1 MFSDMRNRIGTLKR
15 NILILLKIAIF
26 SSCSGLER
34 SEREKIRKR
43 NCKGESIYRNQ
54 SDRFF
59 AIETPKHTQRA
70 LYPWESESN
79 LPRITKDFFRCKGN
93 PTHDPI
99 ATLGDPILDCD
110 GGNRHGLPII
120 QGQEGVYPILIS
132 QLNYIQKKT
141 GKRVII
147 TSGHRCPSH
156 NTYVDPSPENRTS
169 KHQIGAEVDFYVQ
182 GMEDR
187 PEEIIALLMHYYQE
201 TPAYQNKQEFLIF
214 TRYDKSDARV
224 DIQPWMNK
232 EIYIK
237 LNQKNEGR
245 NLDNRHPHPYI
256 SIQVRFDTKKNEK
269 VVYDWQKANKGY
281 SRGW

>member
-1 MFSDMRNRIGTLKR
+1 MFSVMGIKR
-15 NILILLKIAIF
+15 TILILLKIAIF

-43 NCKGESIYRNQ
+43 NRVGETIYRNHNE
-54 SDRFF
+54 RFF
-59 AIETPKHTQRA
+59 VIETPKHIQRA

-93 PTHDPI
+93 SIHDPI
-99 ATLGDPILDCD
+99 ANQGETILDCD

-187 PEEIIALLMHYYQE
+187 PEEIVALLMHYYQE
-201 TPAYQNKQEFLIF
+201 TPGYQKEYQVF

-224 DIQPWMNK
+224 AIQPWMNK
-232 EIYIK
+232 EVYIK
-237 LNQKNEGR
+237 LHQKDEGR

-256 SIQVRFDTKKNEK
+256 TIQVRYDTQKNER

>member
-1 MFSDMRNRIGTLKR
+1 MFSVMSIKR
-15 NILILLKIAIF
+15 TILILFKIAIF

-43 NCKGESIYRNQ
+43 NCVGETIYRNHNE
-54 SDRFF
+54 RFF
-59 AIETPKHTQRA
+59 TIETPKHTQRA

-93 PTHDPI
+93 PIHDPI
-99 ATLGDPILDCD
+99 SNQGETILDCD

-156 NTYVDPSPENRTS
+156 NTYVDPSPENRIS

-187 PEEIIALLMHYYQE
+187 PEEIVALLMHYYQE
-201 TPAYQNKQEFLIF
+201 TPGYQKEYQTF
-214 TRYDKSDARV
+214 TRYDKSDAKV
-224 DIQPWMNK
+224 AIQPWMNK

-237 LNQKNEGR
+237 LHQKDEGR

-256 SIQVRFDTKKNEK
+256 TIQVRYDTKKNER
-269 VVYDWQKANKGY
+269 VVYDWQRANKGY